1 MSLSW
6 LEPLPIDVVRAPD
19 TEGRIGMSYC
29 PGRYLRGW
37 GLIGGQRDLPT
48 DLERIRRWGARTM
61 VTLLQES
68 EFRTLGVPDLAETVP
83 DRGFDW
89 FHAPIRDFSAPGS
102 AFELAWAEAGPVVR
116 ERLRQGEDVLLHC
129 RAGLGRTGTVAAR
142 LLVEFGD
149 DPETAIA
156 TVRRARQG
164 TVENVEQAD
173 YIRGLTNLQGLAWRE
188 IS

>member
-6 LEPLPIDVVRAPD
+6 LEPLPIDVIRAPE
-19 TEGRIGMSYC
+19 TRGRIGMSYC

-37 GLIGGQRDLPT
+37 GLMGGQRDLDK
-48 DLERIRRWGARTM
+48 DLDTIRRWGARTM
-61 VTLLQES
+61 VTLVQDS
-68 EFRTLGVPDLAETVP
+68 ELRTLGVPHMAETVP
-83 DRGFDW
+83 ARGFDW

-142 LLVEFGD
+142 LLVEFGHE
-149 DPETAIA
+149 PEAAIA
-156 TVRRARQG
+156 IVRRARQG
-164 TVENVEQAD
+164 TVENAEQVE
-173 YIRGLTNLQGLAWRE
+173 YVHGLAELQSLAWRE

>member
-6 LEPLPIDVVRAPD
+6 LEPLPIDVIRAPD

-37 GLIGGQRDLPT
+37 GLIGGQRNLEKDLL
-48 DLERIRRWGARTM
+48 DIRRWGARTM
-61 VTLLQES
+61 VTLLQEA
-68 EFRTLGVPDLAETVP
+68 EFRTLGVTDLAETTAT
-83 DRGFDW
+83 RGFDW

-142 LLVEFGD
+142 LLVEFGHT
-149 DPETAIA
+149 PESAIA

-164 TVENVEQAD
+164 TVENAEQAD
-173 YIRGLTNLQGLAWRE
+173 YVRSLEEHQGLAWRE
-188 IS
+188 TS

>member
-6 LEPLPIDVVRAPD
+6 LEPLPIDVVRAPNC
-19 TEGRIGMSYC
+19 EGRIGMSYC

-37 GLIGGQRDLPT
+37 GLMGGQRDLEK

-61 VTLLQES
+61 VTLVQEPELQ
-68 EFRTLGVPDLAETVP
+68 TLGVPQMATTVP
-83 DRGFDW
+83 ARGFDW
-89 FHAPIRDFSAPGS
+89 FHAPILDFSAPGS
-102 AFELAWAEAGPVVR
+102 AFELAWAEAGPLIR

-142 LLVEFGD
+142 VLLEFGH
-149 DPETAIA
+149 DPESAIA

-164 TVENVEQAD
+164 TVENAEQVE
-173 YIRGLTNLQGLAWRE
+173 YVHGLAELQGLAWRE
-188 IS
+188 VS